1 MSEGIVIRSALE
13 EDFGPLC
20 TLYHQSVRSN
30 QAGFIQ
36 DLAFHGCLTDKT
48 RQWREAGGDMLV
60 ALDGATLIGLGALAP
75 HGGGTVE
82 LCKLHVSEAMQGR
95 GIGRLLCGR
104 LIDRARELDFDE
116 IELHV
121 TRTQVAAVGLYRR
134 FGFERLKEE
143 RFTTTV
149 FGQPAFFDT
158 VFMRLPLRADA
169 KASAA

>member
-1 MSEGIVIRSALE
+1 MSEAIVTRSALE
-13 EDFGPLC
+13 EDFVPLC
-20 TLYHQSVRSN
+20 ALYHQSLQRN
-30 QAGFIQ
+30 PAGFIQ
-36 DLAFHGCLTDKT
+36 DLAFHGCLIAKT

-60 ALDGATLIGLGALAP
+60 ALGGETVIGLGALAP
-75 HGGGTVE
+75 HGGGKVE
-82 LCKLHVSEAMQGR
+82 LCKLHVDRAMQGR
-95 GIGRLLCGR
+95 GIGRLLCDR
-104 LIDRARELDFDE
+104 LIARARELDFDE

-149 FGQPAFFDT
+149 FGQPASFDT
-158 VFMRLPLRADA
+158 IFMRLPLRAQA